1 MAQGLQARL
10 RRRCFRR
17 RVTGNS
23 PPVDAAEADAFSMV
37 AVQDFEGVAV
47 EDGDDGASEVSE
59 TEIGE

>member
-23 PPVDAAEADAFSMV
+23 PPVDATETDAFRALV
-37 AVQDFEGVAV
+37 VQYFESVAV
-47 EDGDDGASEVSE
+47 EDAYDLTFKFSSKGL
-59 TEIGE
+59 

>member
-23 PPVDAAEADAFSMV
+23 PPVDAAEADTFRAGV
-37 AVQDFEGVAV
+37 VQDFDGVAV
-47 EDGDDGASEVSE
+47 EDGDNGAGEVSE